1 MNCESAVS
9 ANSAGKSKDQ
19 ETPSRLQL
27 PIEAIDYGTT
37 GQLFDEIRDFLA
49 QHPGLTTDAVLKLT
63 YFVFAIQFPKCA
75 EIWPFVSIVA
85 PDSAGSSLLLRMI
98 ACVCVA
104 PLHIGELSLS
114 ALLTLPPLPPPT
126 LLIIDQLA
134 PDKEL
139 ERVLRIMSRPGGRIL
154 RNGKFY
160 EVCFPTLVC
169 TAEPLRDRWI
179 LDQAL
184 QVVLTPIRGP
194 LPTFRP
200 QSLNES
206 ARKLQSKLLRYQQM
220 NLAKVR
226 DSHFD
231 APQFTSPT
239 REIARLLGSCIVDD
253 PSLQRCLLMILEP
266 QDEDV
271 RIRRTD
277 SIEAVVAEAALF
289 LSHEGTRNQARVGE
303 IATIANGILKGR
315 GENIALDP
323 RAVGHYLRALGL
335 FSRRLGRAGR
345 GIRFTKEIR
354 RKIHQLTVAYDV
366 RTPLDNP
373 SCEFCA
379 EARSRTGDAP
389 DRGK

>member
-1 MNCESAVS
+1 MNSTTAVPTDSAVE
-9 ANSAGKSKDQ
+9 SKNH
-19 ETPSRLQL
+19 ETPNAPQRS
-27 PIEAIDYGTT
+27 IVAIDYGTT

-63 YFVFAIQFPKCA
+63 YFVFAILFAECA
-75 EIWPFVSIVA
+75 RIWPFVSIVA

-104 PLHIGELSLS
+104 PLHIGELTLS
-114 ALLTLPPLPPPT
+114 ALLTLPPLPQPT
-126 LLIIDQLA
+126 LLLIDQLA
-134 PDKEL
+134 PTKEL
-139 ERVLRIMSRPGGRIL
+139 ERVLRIMSRPGGSIL
-154 RNGKFY
+154 RKGKFY
-160 EVCFPTLVC
+160 DVCFPTLVC
-169 TAEPLRDRWI
+169 TAEPLRNRWI

-194 LPTFRP
+194 LPKFRP

-206 ARKLQSKLLRYQQM
+206 ALKLQGKLLRYQQM
-220 NLAKVR
+220 NLATVR

-239 REIARLLGSCIVDD
+239 REIASMLGNAIADD
-253 PSLQRCLLMILEP
+253 RSLQRCLLMILEP

-289 LSHEGTRNQARVGE
+289 LSHEGARRQARVGE

-315 GENIALDP
+315 GEDFELDP
-323 RAVGHYLRALGL
+323 REVGHHLRALGL
-335 FSRRLGRAGR
+335 FSQRLGRAGR

-354 RKIHQLTVAYDV
+354 RKIHQLAVAYDV